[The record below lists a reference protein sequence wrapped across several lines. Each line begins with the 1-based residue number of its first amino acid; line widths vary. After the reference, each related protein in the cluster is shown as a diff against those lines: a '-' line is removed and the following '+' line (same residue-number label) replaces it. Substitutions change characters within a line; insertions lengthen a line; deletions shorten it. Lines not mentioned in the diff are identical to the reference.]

1 MIFSLLK
8 LRKKTSATLA
18 GIFIGAASLW
28 GLSMWQNISLQE
40 ILNILLTTMMML
52 GGIIVAALL
61 LIAAF
66 KLVVKFASRFSRP
79 DTNDKSE
86 G

>member
-8 LRKKTSATLA
+8 LRKKTSATVA
-18 GIFIGAASLW
+18 GIFIGATCLW

-40 ILNILLTTMMML
+40 ILNILLATMVML

-61 LIAAF
+61 LITVF
-66 KLVVKFASRFSRP
+66 KLVVKFASRFSRS